1 MGTHYAAISFGV
13 LLFFSSL
20 YVVVESL
27 RTEEEVKWLFEEWKL
42 KQDKSYYGLAE
53 SKKRFEIFRRN
64 LLFIDEH
71 NRPENNHTYRLGLT
85 CFADL
90 TNEEYRLRYVPAPLN
105 MSGSIS
111 DDFEDF
117 PLPKKI
123 HQQRNFLDW
132 RDAGVVTGV
141 KNQRRCRKLKILIK
155 NGPLFCI
162 FVAFLVIY
170 YRNKRVNI
178 VSFVH

>member
-1 MGTHYAAISFGV
+1 MGAHYSAISFSV

-42 KQDKSYYGLAE
+42 KQDKSYHGLTE

-64 LLFIDEH
+64 LLLIDEH
-71 NRPENNHTYRLGLT
+71 NRPANNHTYRLGLT

-90 TNEEYRLRYVPAPLN
+90 TNEEYRSRYVPAPLN
-105 MSGSIS
+105 MSGRIS
-111 DDFEDF
+111 ADFADF
-117 PLPKKI
+117 PPPKKI

-132 RDAGVVTGV
+132 RDAGVVTEV
-141 KNQRRCRKLKILIK
+141 KNQGVCRKFRILIK
-155 NGPLFCI
+155 NGPLFYI
-162 FVAFLVIY
+162 FVALFI
-170 YRNKRVNI
+170 
-178 VSFVH
+178 SCA